1 MTLIDGDTFLL
12 NLLLVSGLDDRDDK
26 NDLLTLEAMCSLS
39 NVVAVMNE
47 DEVRPIL
54 MNVLL
59 RIRPCFEKVE
69 RHTAKF
75 VLQAC

>member
-1 MTLIDGDTFLL
+1 MI
-12 NLLLVSGLDDRDDK
+12 LVSGLDDRDDK

-39 NVVAVMNE
+39 NVISVMNE

-59 RIRPCFEKVE
+59 RIRPCFEKVKLKIINL
-69 RHTAKF
+69 RNYIQNCKIKKKN
-75 VLQAC
+75 

>member
-1 MTLIDGDTFLL
+1 
-12 NLLLVSGLDDRDDK
+12 LDDRDDK

-39 NVVAVMNE
+39 NVIAVMNE

-59 RIRPCFEKVE
+59 RIRPCFEKV
-69 RHTAKF
+69 RILKNKF
-75 VLQAC
+75 SLHKIFFLNL

>member
-1 MTLIDGDTFLL
+1 
-12 NLLLVSGLDDRDDK
+12 LDDREDK

-39 NVVAVMNE
+39 NVIAVMNE

-59 RIRPCFEKVE
+59 RIRPCFEKVKRFLKE
-69 RHTAKF
+69 VF
-75 VLQAC
+75 I

>member
-1 MTLIDGDTFLL
+1 M
-12 NLLLVSGLDDRDDK
+12 DDRDDK

-39 NVVAVMNE
+39 NVIAVMNE

-59 RIRPCFEKVE
+59 RIRPCFEKVGISKQK
-69 RHTAKF
+69 RNYFSTTF
-75 VLQAC
+75 FLFIG

>member
-1 MTLIDGDTFLL
+1 MNST
-12 NLLLVSGLDDRDDK
+12 LVSGLDDREDK

-39 NVVAVMNE
+39 NVISVMNE

-59 RIRPCFEKVE
+59 RIRPCFEKVNHYSVSE
-69 RHTAKF
+69 PHF
-75 VLQAC
+75 SLYF